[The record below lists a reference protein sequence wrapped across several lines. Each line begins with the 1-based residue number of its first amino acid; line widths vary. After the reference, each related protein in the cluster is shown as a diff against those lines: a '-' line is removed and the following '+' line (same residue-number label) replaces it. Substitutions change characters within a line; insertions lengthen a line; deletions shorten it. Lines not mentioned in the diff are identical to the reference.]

1 MLSESSQV
9 EKNPLCIILLRI
21 PRRSSFLPASKI
33 WGEWRRVAFDWPLI
47 SIWFNKHFWKWLVRL
62 FYDAVKVLKP
72 LNYIPKNGWNVNLEY
87 ITVKSS
93 TLFPMSSFWVWR
105 LRVANRLI
113 HPFTEA
119 QNSISKFLQCCLRC
133 CFWCL
138 EKMVKFLNRNAY
150 IMVSRP
156 LLVYGALALLSWPHV
171 CPTAWRAF
179 WYLVVD
185 FVGMWFHAWIRA
197 TLFLRCYYL
206 W

>member
-1 MLSESSQV
+1 M
-9 EKNPLCIILLRI
+9 
-21 PRRSSFLPASKI
+21 
-33 WGEWRRVAFDWPLI
+33 AFDWPLI
-47 SIWFNKHFWKWLVRL
+47 SIWFNKNFWKWLVRL
-62 FYDAVKVLKP
+62 FYDTVKVLKP

-87 ITVKSS
+87 ITVKSC

-119 QNSISKFLQCCLRC
+119 QNSVSKFLQCCLRC

-156 LLVYGALALLSWPHV
+156 LLVYGALALPSWPHV

-179 WYLVVD
+179 WYLVID
-185 FVGMWFHAWIRA
+185 FVTGISGYVIPRLNQGY
-197 TLFLRCYYL
+197 TFLEMLLPLIAHLRGNACVEIFKVC
-206 W
+206 